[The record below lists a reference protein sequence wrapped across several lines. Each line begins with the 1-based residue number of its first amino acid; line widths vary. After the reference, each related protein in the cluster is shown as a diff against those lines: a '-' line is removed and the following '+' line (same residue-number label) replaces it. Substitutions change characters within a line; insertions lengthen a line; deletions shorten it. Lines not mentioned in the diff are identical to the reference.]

1 MHEMGITQAL
11 LDMSVSKAHE
21 AGASSV
27 KQINLV
33 IGEMSS
39 VLDDSV
45 QFYFDFISKGSIAEG
60 ARLSFKRIPTR
71 ARCRKCSFEF
81 EPDADNWKC
90 PKCNDL
96 GVEFIAGNEF
106 YMESIEVE

>member
-11 LDMSVSKAHE
+11 LDMSVSKAQE
-21 AGASSV
+21 AGASAV

-33 IGEMSS
+33 IGDMSS

-45 QFYFDFISKGSIAEG
+45 QFYFDFLSKGSIAEG
-60 ARLSFKRIPTR
+60 ARLVFKRISVT
-71 ARCRKCSFEF
+71 ARCRACGAEF
-81 EPDADNWKC
+81 SLAKDNWRC
-90 PKCNDL
+90 PQCSEVGIEIL
-96 GVEFIAGNEF
+96 GGHEF

>member
-11 LDMSVSKAHE
+11 LDMSVSKAQE

-33 IGEMSS
+33 IGDMSS

-45 QFYFDFISKGSIAEG
+45 QFYFDFLSKGSIAEG
-60 ARLSFKRIPTR
+60 ARLSFQTHSDPG
-71 ARCRKCSFEF
+71 
-81 EPDADNWKC
+81 PL
-90 PKCNDL
+90 P
-96 GVEFIAGNEF
+96 
-106 YMESIEVE
+106 